1 MTMQAFNQAWL
12 LIKEEFDDWRL
23 ISSIGRGRP
32 GMNDSG
38 YTTYSLYNPEGT
50 RAGRYK
56 VERGTDPL
64 EAIESLRVRAEDG
77 TPPQHAIEDAEDLA
91 LTIRNVDP
99 NETLTSVGGITHAL
113 THDRFR
119 GQGLYSRAV
128 LPAMLSDQG
137 QMVSLPGSRS
147 EYADRSHARF
157 KDNFYDNWIPS
168 EALDRE
174 GGLLVPLFAEQE
186 DWRSD
191 MQAELARLDRAL
203 RGSRGEIGAGPDND
217 PSEVIQDDAIDH
229 LLAQDKSF
237 YGDGVDY
244 YVDNGGDL
252 DTEGLQTMTWD
263 EFLQEFTGNPNIGE
277 ERRQG
282 VEDVMTRFFREPG
295 YARKNPWDIREIQ
308 QQVDRSLRIP
318 EMQAYGPPMH
328 ITPSWLD

>member
-1 MTMQAFNQAWL
+1 MRAFDQAWL

-23 ISSIGRGRP
+23 ISSIGRGKR

-38 YTTYSLYNPEGT
+38 YTTYSLYNPKGT

-64 EAIESLRVRAEDG
+64 EAIESLRVHAEDG
-77 TPPQHAIEDAEDLA
+77 ILPQHTIEDAQDLA
-91 LTIRNVDP
+91 ATIRDVDP

-137 QMVSLPGSRS
+137 QMVSLGNSRS

-157 KDNFYDNWIPS
+157 KEKFEDNWIPS

-174 GGLLVPLFAEQE
+174 SALLVPLFVEQE

-237 YGDGVDY
+237 YAGEGIDY

-282 VEDVMTRFFREPG
+282 VQDVMERFGPNMKRPV
-295 YARKNPWDIREIQ
+295 DIREIQ

-318 EMQAYGPPMH
+318 EMQAYGPPMPL
-328 ITPSWLD
+328 TPSWLD